1 MLISDLFFNPFNQK
15 APSVLYIVSYM
26 ELIILLGLLLPFLSY
41 AEIHFRL
48 PKIPSRL
55 FQSEPEIILDLPYRA
70 ETGKKVP
77 LFLIIKDAHQF
88 PVTLLQLRVNIVE
101 TSTKDKRSQSEN
113 LEILIKENLFTHILY
128 LDSKHFSKRGDYR
141 IVATLDYLSPSGRKK
156 SISQDNY
163 RFIPHPPFK
172 LYVSDEEIP
181 SEENWYWGDLHNHSN
196 YTDDQVEFGAPL
208 ESLAAAAESIG
219 LNFLAVTDHSYDL
232 DDHSE
237 NYLENDPNLGK
248 WKLFQDE
255 IQFVQK
261 NHPNL
266 VIVPGEEIS
275 TGNYKNQNIH
285 CLFLNDPEFFPGNGD
300 SAEQFW
306 QNQPTLSLSHI
317 LSNKSKDTLAIAAHP
332 LEIPPLSQRLILRR
346 GKWLEQD
353 LVHPELDALQILN
366 GENQELLKK
375 GLQLWSNLL
384 LKGQHIGI
392 VAGSDS
398 HGNFNCFRQIS
409 IPFIKMVY
417 SREHLFG
424 SVKTGVFL
432 ENFSLN
438 HLIKEIKQHRTI
450 ISNGPF
456 ATMTIQGKNSAKIG
470 DTLKKNEANQLS
482 IITKSSSEFGQW
494 HEISLFWGNY
504 ESQKEIKKSITVD
517 KPTYNFHFNSELLNN
532 CDYVR
537 LEAYSRKGEKLFFCI
552 TSPIWI
558 E

>member
-1 MLISDLFFNPFNQK
+1 
-15 APSVLYIVSYM
+15 M
-26 ELIILLGLLLPFLSY
+26 ELIFLLGLLLPLLSY

-48 PKIPSRL
+48 PMIPSRL
-55 FQSEPEIILDLPYRA
+55 FQSEPEIVFDIPYRA

-88 PVTLLQLRVNIVE
+88 PITLLQLKVDIAE
-101 TSTKDKRSQSEN
+101 TSTKEKCSQSEN
-113 LEILIKENLFTHILY
+113 LDILVNENLFSHILY
-128 LDSKHFSKRGDYR
+128 LDSKHFSKSGDYQ
-141 IVATLDYLSPSGRKK
+141 IIATLDYLSPTGRKK

-163 RFIPHPPFK
+163 RFIPHPPFE
-172 LYVSDEEIP
+172 LAVSDQEMP
-181 SEENWYWGDLHNHSN
+181 TGENWHWGDLHNHSN
-196 YTDDQVEFGAPL
+196 YTDDQVEFGAPI
-208 ESLAAAAESIG
+208 EFLAAAAESIG

-237 NYLENDPNLGK
+237 NYLVNDPNLGK
-248 WKLFQDE
+248 WNLFQDE
-255 IQFVQK
+255 IQLVQK
-261 NHPNL
+261 GHQKL
-266 VIVPGEEIS
+266 IIVPGEEIS
-275 TGNYKNQNIH
+275 AGNYKNQNIH
-285 CLFLNDPEFFPGNGD
+285 CLFLNDPEFFPGSGD

-306 QNQPTLSLSHI
+306 QNQPTIPLSQI
-317 LSNKSKDTLAIAAHP
+317 LSKKSKDTLAIAAHP

-346 GKWLEQD
+346 GKWFEQD

-375 GLQLWSNLL
+375 GLSLWSNLL

-424 SVKTGVFL
+424 KVKTGVYL
-432 ENFSLN
+432 EKFTLK
-438 HLIKEIKQHRTI
+438 HLIRGIRNHRTI

-456 ATMTIQGKNSAKIG
+456 ATMKIQGKNSANIG
-470 DTLKKNEANQLS
+470 DTIKKNEANQL
-482 IITKSSSEFGQW
+482 IVITKSSGEFGPW
-494 HEISLFWGNY
+494 YEISLFWGNY
-504 ESQKEIKKSITVD
+504 ESQKEIKKSVPVD
-517 KPTYNFHFNSELLNN
+517 KPAYNFHFNTELLDN

-537 LEAYSRKGEKLFFCI
+537 LETFSRVGEKIFFCI